1 MSEHHHDAILQRT
14 PHSARQT
21 APCRVY
27 IGSLPALRGG
37 SNPTAVDEAAGEGRR
52 YSCTSQNAVRR
63 HVRILNFGFY
73 KCFLKPA
80 TRK

>member
-14 PHSARQT
+14 PHSARHT

-37 SNPTAVDEAAGEGRR
+37 SNPTAVDEAAGEGRMYR
-52 YSCTSQNAVRR
+52 VVR
-63 HVRILNFGFY
+63 HNVI
-73 KCFLKPA
+73 
-80 TRK
+80 